1 MANIIP
7 NSSEEPTAAAN
18 QARESTLNAR
28 IIGTALTDQPLEPLR
43 EEAQRLVPNATAGAV
58 VTFDGIIR
66 NHDHGHSV
74 DELVYTA
81 RRPNV
86 RGHDCGHSVD
96 ELVYTAHPSAEKE
109 LSSVVADIAA
119 EYPDVRLWAAHR
131 TGKLGIGELAF
142 AVVVASAHR
151 KEAFAA
157 CAELADRVKAT
168 VPIWKEQFLTD
179 GSTQW
184 VGLD

>member
-7 NSSEEPTAAAN
+7 NSSGEPTATAN
-18 QARESTLNAR
+18 QARENTLNAR
-28 IIGTALTDQPLEPLR
+28 IIGTAITDQPLEPLR
-43 EEAQRLVPNATAGAV
+43 EEAQRLVPDATAGAV

-74 DELVYTA
+74 DV
-81 RRPNV
+81 
-86 RGHDCGHSVD
+86 
-96 ELVYTAHPSAEKE
+96 LVYTAHPSAEKE
-109 LSSVVADIAA
+109 LSNVVADIAA

-157 CAELADRVKAT
+157 CAELADRVKTT